1 MFNYRAYGRCITHI
15 RIIAANM
22 LCYETD
28 LSMPDKPFWCGRLEQ
43 IFQELGAL
51 PDPWVDRA
59 ILEHALGIGRRRA
72 QQILAPCVTR
82 QIGRNGLARR
92 EAILEHLGRL
102 SAGEQQHY
110 ERRRQQRLAEY
121 LEGLRHAYLTQPRVL
136 VEAPASVL
144 SQKLEG
150 LPDGVALASGQ
161 ITVRFQTATE
171 ALEKLL
177 ALAMA
182 IGNDRERFEQAVTIG
197 H

>member
-1 MFNYRAYGRCITHI
+1 MRK
-15 RIIAANM
+15 IAFCM
-22 LCYETD
+22 LDCKAD
-28 LSMPDKPFWCGRLEQ
+28 LSMPDKPLWCGHLEQ
-43 IFQELGAL
+43 ISRELGDL
-51 PDPWVDRA
+51 PDPWVDCA

-92 EAILEHLGRL
+92 EAILEHLRRL

-110 ERRRQQRLAEY
+110 EQRRQRRLAEY
-121 LEGLRHAYLTQPRVL
+121 LEGFRQATLTHPRVL
-136 VEAPASVL
+136 VEAPTSVQ

-150 LPDGVALASGQ
+150 LPDGVALAPGQ
-161 ITVRFQTATE
+161 ITVGFQTATE

-182 IGNDRERFEQAVTIG
+182 IGNDRERFEQAVTIDQ
-197 H
+197 

>member
-1 MFNYRAYGRCITHI
+1 
-15 RIIAANM
+15 
-22 LCYETD
+22 
-28 LSMPDKPFWCGRLEQ
+28 MPDKPLWCGRLEQ
-43 IFQELGAL
+43 ISRELGSL
-51 PDPWVDRA
+51 PDSWVDRA
-59 ILEHALGIGRRRA
+59 ILERFLGIGRRRA

-82 QIGRNGLARR
+82 QIGRSGLARR
-92 EAILEHLGRL
+92 EAVLEHLRRL

-121 LEGLRHAYLTQPRVL
+121 LDGLRQACLTQPRVL

-150 LPDGVALASGQ
+150 LPAGVALASGQ
-161 ITVRFQTATE
+161 ITLRFQTVTE

-182 IGNDRERFEQAVTIG
+182 IGNDRERFEEAVTIG
-197 H
+197 EGAGQGTNGRA

>member
-1 MFNYRAYGRCITHI
+1 
-15 RIIAANM
+15 
-22 LCYETD
+22 
-28 LSMPDKPFWCGRLEQ
+28 MPDKPFWCGRLEQ
-43 IFQELGAL
+43 ISRELGGL
-51 PDPWVDRA
+51 PDPILDRA
-59 ILEHALGIGRRRA
+59 ILERTLGIGRRRA

-92 EAILEHLGRL
+92 EAILEHLRRL
-102 SAGEQQHY
+102 AAGQQQYY
-110 ERRRQQRLAEY
+110 ERRRQRRLAEY
-121 LEGLRHAYLTQPRVL
+121 LEGLRQACLRQPRVL

-144 SQKLEG
+144 GQKLDG
-150 LPDGVALASGQ
+150 LPAGVAIAPGQ

-197 H
+197 Q

>member
-1 MFNYRAYGRCITHI
+1 MVDFKTE
-15 RIIAANM
+15 
-22 LCYETD
+22 L
-28 LSMPDKPFWCGRLEQ
+28 LMPDKPLWCARLEE
-43 IFQELGAL
+43 IGQELGGLA
-51 PDPWVDRA
+51 DPWVDRS
-59 ILEHALGIGRRRA
+59 ILEQALGIGRRRA

-92 EAILEHLGRL
+92 EAVLEHLRRL

-110 ERRRQQRLAEY
+110 EWRRRRRLAGY
-121 LEGLRHAYLTQPRVL
+121 LEGLRQARLRQPPVL

-144 SQKLEG
+144 GQKLDD
-150 LPDGVALASGQ
+150 LPGGVAVAPGQ

-182 IGNDRERFEQAVTIG
+182 IGNDRERFEQAVTIDQ
-197 H
+197 

>member
-1 MFNYRAYGRCITHI
+1 MVDF
-15 RIIAANM
+15 
-22 LCYETD
+22 ETD
-28 LSMPDKPFWCGRLEQ
+28 LPMSDKPFWCGRLEQ
-43 IFQELGAL
+43 IAQELSGL
-51 PDPWVDRA
+51 PEPWVDRS
-59 ILEHALGIGRRRA
+59 ILEQALGIGKRRA

-92 EAILEHLGRL
+92 EAILEHLRRL

-110 ERRRQQRLAEY
+110 ERRRQRRLAEY
-121 LEGLRHAYLTQPRVL
+121 LEGLRQARLRQPRVL

-144 SQKLEG
+144 GQKLDG
-150 LPDGVALASGQ
+150 LPAGVTLAPGQ
-161 ITVRFQTATE
+161 ITVRFQTVTE

-197 H
+197 NEQGRE